1 MNSPVRFVYNKRFYY
16 VYNTPKHNI
25 MKRYL
30 NVLTVLLAAVSVLA
44 QSCGNNNSKPAT
56 ENKTT
61 KDTTQ
66 KTAPAETKTEPAAKP
81 AIINIIDTLTPKR
94 IVVCIKDSAASYERI
109 GLKLAQIYGSK
120 LGEVLKKNNLKM
132 DGPPMAWYRSNK
144 APFFFEAGVPVAKR
158 PAKLL
163 NGAYIK
169 ETAADSAVVAHF
181 YGPYNLLSQG
191 YDAIKEWLKDAKK
204 KASAPPFEIYVGDPV
219 DKDGK
224 MMDPYKVRTDI
235 VFPHH

>member
-1 MNSPVRFVYNKRFYY
+1 
-16 VYNTPKHNI
+16 

-30 NVLTVLLAAVSVLA
+30 NVLAVLLSAGILS
-44 QSCGNNNSKPAT
+44 QSCSNNDSKPAT
-56 ENKTT
+56 EDQPGKETA
-61 KDTTQ
+61 K
-66 KTAPAETKTEPAAKP
+66 KTAPAETRTEPAAKP
-81 AIINIIDTLTPKR
+81 AIINIIDTVTPKR
-94 IVVCIKDSAASYERI
+94 MVLCIKDSAASYDRI

-132 DGPPMAWYRSNK
+132 DGAPMAWYKSNK
-144 APFFFEAGVPVAKR
+144 APFFFEAGVPVAKK
-158 PAKLL
+158 PAKLIK
-163 NGAYIK
+163 GAYIK

-191 YDAIKEWLKDAKK
+191 YDAVNEWLKDAKK

-224 MMDPYKVRTDI
+224 MIDPYKVRTDI